1 VALVLTPRIKLLLV
15 AILVR
20 MLYKISN
27 IRVASFRLGLREITL
42 SSIRRSNV
50 FLNTITRRMWLTYIE
65 RITARY
71 KRKVFKATLPIY
83 GELLLYIL
91 YTTYSIRLGN

>member
-1 VALVLTPRIKLLLV
+1 
-15 AILVR
+15 

-27 IRVASFRLGLREITL
+27 FRVASFRLGLREVTL
-42 SSIRRSNV
+42 SNIRQSNI
-50 FLNTITRRMWLTYIE
+50 FLNTVTRRMRLIYIE
-65 RITARY
+65 RIAARY